1 MPKKPRKGEE
11 EMAYLLDFLA
21 ESVLDASDEDLLS
34 EAREDGEDPEAIV
47 PQVTA
52 VIEGAVAAAAQNRR
66 GQIREA
72 YEAKLASMRNRVL
85 RLPATAAER
94 LDLLKSVLASN
105 PDLQPALTLQHRDLN
120 DLTESDI
127 EGYLR
132 KLHELGVLDVGEGSN
147 H

>member
-1 MPKKPRKGEE
+1 MPKKPRKAEE
-11 EMAYLLDFLA
+11 EMAHLLDFLA
-21 ESVLDASDEDLLS
+21 ESVLDVSDEDLLI

-52 VIEGAVAAAAQNRR
+52 VIESAVAAAAQNRR
-66 GQIREA
+66 GRIRDA
-72 YEAKLASMRNRVL
+72 YRTKVASMRDRVL
-85 RLPATAAER
+85 DLPATTAER

-105 PDLQPALTLQHRDLN
+105 PGLQPVLTLQHRDLN

-132 KLHELGVLDVGEGSN
+132 KLHELGVLDLGEDSD